1 MVGRVLD
8 PLALAG
14 SAAEPRYWA
23 GTQMDFT
30 PADILFICVVI
41 WIALELIDGDWGGGR
56 RSRATV
62 HG

>member
-1 MVGRVLD
+1 
-8 PLALAG
+8 
-14 SAAEPRYWA
+14 
-23 GTQMDFT
+23 MDFT